1 MTLQKILDEYED
13 DLRFRKR
20 RSPEHLR
27 KTMQYLRTAAE
38 EIPWR
43 TPRQITLHSAEK
55 WLSSRFAGRTG
66 NTHDKVASML
76 RVLGKWLKRRGHLP
90 TNVLDDIECR
100 GGPRGTGQ
108 RALNATELRAMFK
121 AARAMEISDKRP
133 RAARSVIYLAA
144 ALTGL
149 RYGELKHLRW
159 EHVVLDGSPR
169 LELSAEQGA
178 QKVRRA
184 GVVLPLAPELAQAL
198 RAWKPASIAQAS
210 QKGTDAARAGFV
222 FPLMPSHHS
231 VDEDMARAGVA
242 KRDARGKAASFHSTR
257 KFLATQLRRGGVDV
271 AIRKK
276 MMRHDSEH
284 LTTGTYDDAEVG
296 ELAAA
301 LGTVP
306 KLSTADGAG
315 GTKKPRKNSRTL
327 DKAPMDGT
335 IKASSEQTPTT
346 RSAGLH
352 PAAEPPPKWS
362 RGELNPRPQQQDLV
376 DLLHGMM
383 ACVTKILGAEEYAN
397 DRRLEQVPRLRQPD
411 HIRESPPYTLRLA
424 D

>member
-1 MTLQKILDEYED
+1 MSLHTILNEYED

-27 KTMQYLRTAAE
+27 KTMQYLRAAAD
-38 EIPWR
+38 EIPWAE
-43 TPRQITLHSAEK
+43 PRDISVHSAEK
-55 WLSSRFAGRTG
+55 YLAARFSGG

-76 RVLGKWLKRRGHLP
+76 RVFGVWLKRRGFLK

-100 GGPRGTGQ
+100 GGPRGAGQ
-108 RALNATELRAMFK
+108 RALTAGELRAMFK
-121 AARAMEISDKRP
+121 AARAMEVSDKRP

-159 EHVVLDGSPR
+159 DHVFLEGSPR
-169 LELSAEQGA
+169 LELSAEPGA

-184 GVVLPLAPELAQAL
+184 GIVLPLAPELAEAL
-198 RAWKPASIAQAS
+198 AQWKPASIAQAS
-210 QKGTDAARAGFV
+210 AKGTNPARAGFV

-242 KRDARGKAASFHSTR
+242 KVDARGKAASFHSTR

-276 MMRHDSEH
+276 MMRHESEH
-284 LTTGTYDDAEVG
+284 LTTGTYDDCEVG

-301 LGTVP
+301 MATVP
-306 KLSTADGAG
+306 RLSTADGAG
-315 GTKKPRKNSRTL
+315 GTKKARKNSRTL

-335 IKASSEQTPTT
+335 IKPSPELPPTT
-346 RSAGLH
+346 RSAGSH
-352 PAAEPPPKWS
+352 QPAETPSKWS
-362 RGELNPRPQQQDLV
+362 RGELNPRPRTQDLV
-376 DLLHGMM
+376 DLLTGMLE
-383 ACVTKILGAEEYAN
+383 CVKRLAGAEESAHG
-397 DRRLEQVPRLRQPD
+397 QPKHVPRMRASSHQVRD
-411 HIRESPPYTLRLA
+411 RSFPPLRLA

>member
-1 MTLQKILDEYED
+1 MTLHKILDEYED

-38 EIPWR
+38 EIPWAE
-43 TPRQITLHSAEK
+43 PRDITLHSAEK
-55 WLSSRFAGRTG
+55 YLAARFPGNG

-76 RVLGKWLKRRGHLP
+76 RVFGAWLKRRGLLRV
-90 TNVLDDIECR
+90 NVLDDIECR
-100 GGPRGTGQ
+100 GGPRGAGQ
-108 RALNATELRAMFK
+108 RALTAAELRAMFR
-121 AARAMEISDKRP
+121 AARAMEVSDRRP

-184 GVVLPLAPELAQAL
+184 GIVLPLAPELAQAL
-198 RAWKPASIAQAS
+198 RAWKPASIAQAAAKS
-210 QKGTDAARAGFV
+210 TDPARAGFV

-276 MMRHDSEH
+276 MMRHESEH

-301 LGTVP
+301 MATVP
-306 KLSTADGAG
+306 QLSTPDGAG
-315 GTKKPRKNSRTL
+315 GTKKARKNSRTL
-327 DKAPMDGT
+327 DKAPKDGT
-335 IKASSEQTPTT
+335 IKASSDERPAT
-346 RSAGLH
+346 RSDRPH
-352 PAAEPPPKWS
+352 QPSEPLPEWS
-362 RGELNPRPQQQDLV
+362 RGELNPRV
-376 DLLHGMM
+376 ETVSCKH
-383 ACVTKILGAEEYAN
+383 
-397 DRRLEQVPRLRQPD
+397 LRV
-411 HIRESPPYTLRLA
+411 
-424 D
+424 